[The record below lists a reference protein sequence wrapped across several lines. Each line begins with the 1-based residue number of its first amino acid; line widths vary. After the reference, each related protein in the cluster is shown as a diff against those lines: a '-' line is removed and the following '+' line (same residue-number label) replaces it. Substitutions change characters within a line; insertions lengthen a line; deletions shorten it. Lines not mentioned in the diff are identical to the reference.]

1 MPLLGLSI
9 PLQPEAPG
17 LAWLPTP
24 TGKRCW
30 CSSRGRWAPR
40 GAPYTQV
47 NSGTWI
53 LSPIRVSRAFTGHI
67 SNIQVVGT
75 FFFWK
80 PVLCLKAFL
89 GAGCGSCSWSRWI
102 CILQLLFFFFLII
115 FIKKNVFMELLVAYI
130 HFLRLV
136 LVGFFFLKQNLMPV
150 FNCHVL
156 LLR

>member
-40 GAPYTQV
+40 GTPYAQV

-67 SNIQVVGT
+67 SHIQVVGT

-102 CILQLLFFFFLII
+102 CILQLLFFFFNYFHQKECFYGAARSVHPLSTSG
-115 FIKKNVFMELLVAYI
+115 FGGL
-130 HFLRLV
+130 
-136 LVGFFFLKQNLMPV
+136 FFFETEFDACL
-150 FNCHVL
+150 
-156 LLR
+156 

>member
-53 LSPIRVSRAFTGHI
+53 VSPIRVSRAFTGHI

-102 CILQLLFFFFLII
+102 CILQLPFFFFNYFHQKECFYGAARSVHPLSTSGFGGLFFFETEFDACI
-115 FIKKNVFMELLVAYI
+115 
-130 HFLRLV
+130 
-136 LVGFFFLKQNLMPV
+136 
-150 FNCHVL
+150 
-156 LLR
+156 